1 MHKLLEDAFIKNA
14 STDNL
19 ALFFIKR
26 DVYDVIWSLLKYLSL
41 LFRNMFLLKPV
52 AIFKADECVQL
63 DLEPSLIDKL
73 TDSSTMHEDDE
84 ENETKSGDPFSR
96 ETLRERLVFK

>member
-1 MHKLLEDAFIKNA
+1 MKRIWRVAERRILLKNFISVYTFRTMHKLLEDAFIKNA

-52 AIFKADECVQL
+52 SIFKADECV
-63 DLEPSLIDKL
+63 
-73 TDSSTMHEDDE
+73 
-84 ENETKSGDPFSR
+84 
-96 ETLRERLVFK
+96 